1 LGAELVPSQDGAQ
14 QTAVSF
20 FDRDALGG
28 GATAELFYH
37 KGFDVTDEELRHGKK
52 MLSVIAVVKAGSLF
66 SLSRKIGA
74 MAEKDEMG
82 KRKNRH
88 RFLSFNPD
96 RIRAIR
102 G

>member
-1 LGAELVPSQDGAQ
+1 
-14 QTAVSF
+14 
-20 FDRDALGG
+20 
-28 GATAELFYH
+28 
-37 KGFDVTDEELRHGKK
+37 